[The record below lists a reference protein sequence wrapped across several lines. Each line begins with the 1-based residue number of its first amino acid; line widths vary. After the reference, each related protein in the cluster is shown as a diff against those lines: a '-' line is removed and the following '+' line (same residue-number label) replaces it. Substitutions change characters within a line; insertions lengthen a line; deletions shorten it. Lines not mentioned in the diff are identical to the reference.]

1 MAQFDPTQSSVQYGE
16 SLLASQQRERG
27 KWKNRSRKIKTFKKV
42 LGAIGVADMF
52 LNRRAQ
58 EKVKTFTSNL
68 EDEKANALNRLVNAN
83 KFRDN
88 ELAKLSAIS
97 SGVDFDDPSQWEE
110 HGSVYNTLKKQ
121 ESLAARSLLGYGSNE
136 VIPSTERE
144 RFENIV
150 NKSTDRAWLSLRNKY
165 YKHSDYLGKDKVKV
179 DRRYKR
185 LLEDG
190 TRQILSAKNT
200 SSIRRLL
207 AKFDIGTN
215 VNADLEEIEAGGKKL
230 YVDKKVAKDF
240 RNQQAAT
247 TNAINLYTTGLSE
260 SAKRAAEE
268 DNKSIDLGL
277 KHSSGKNRT
286 KHPTSYKEYDTYL
299 LPVNPKTGSIVRDF
313 SIPLNHE
320 NPKLLDSGIDTG
332 DRRLAN
338 LESEDGTI
346 YKHSELYNVMT
357 PDQKGEFYQ
366 AFDYFVGKALD
377 ERKVEGVE
385 TTPNNGEL
393 IEAIYKAHQLVRVTS
408 VERAGLTGDRKFTF
422 EIEKLSDYIKTQ
434 EGSEEEINNLITTGK
449 QVSSITPSEPVIQM
463 KDGVEIIRHP
473 NGTSKLVTEYYD
485 EFSNNLK
492 SLNNLEKAEY
502 LVKVKD
508 NTPVAIH
515 SQLED
520 IYNQER
526 TYTMPVGIA
535 GARFKDKY
543 PTEELQQEELKRRAE
558 AERGEAI
565 KQEEAWALRTLKSK
579 VTGRRGSKKLPASSA
594 DVKKALEI
602 LGQTGLTTD
611 DEIRQYLVEREQL
624 QSSLLA
630 STEVKKKVTNP
641 QLETIYTS
649 HLQKRFNLKD
659 QSYTDAVNIL
669 TNKFIPAFLETESDG
684 NYLAKNPITS
694 ASGGFQFVKNSV
706 IPALNRVEKITGE
719 TEWGKE
725 LRKNDQRINEIVAA
739 KRVELE
745 NEGLNEEIIKDK
757 LKDIEKQEFQDSFN
771 ITEGQ
776 QQTLLMGD
784 LLEKTFVVDGKKVSG
799 LGDELFKKLFTATS
813 VQEQLDAALEIYF
826 KGHHTAP
833 DKATYN
839 RARKIFNTYF

>member
-179 DRRYKR
+179 ERRYKR

-200 SSIRRLL
+200 SSIRKLL

-215 VNADLEEIEAGGKKL
+215 VNADLEEIEAGGRKL
-230 YVDKKVAKDF
+230 YVDEKVAKDF

-247 TNAINLYTTGLSE
+247 TNAINLYKTGLSE

-277 KHSSGKNRT
+277 KHSSGNNIT
-286 KHPTSYKEYDTYL
+286 KHPTAFKDYDTYFF
-299 LPVNPKTGSIVRDF
+299 PVKPDTGSIVRKF
-313 SIPLNHE
+313 TIPLNHE
-320 NPKLLDSGIDTG
+320 NSKLLDSGLDTG

-346 YKHSELYNVMT
+346 YKHSELYNALT

-366 AFDYFVGKALD
+366 AFNYFVGKALD

-393 IEAIYKAHQLVRVTS
+393 IEAVYKAHQLVRVTS
-408 VERAGLTGDRKFTF
+408 VERAGLTGDRKFIF
-422 EIEKLSDYIKTQ
+422 EIEKLSDYVKTQ
-434 EGSEEEINNLITTGK
+434 DGSEEEINNLITTGK

-463 KDGVEIIRHP
+463 RDGVEIVRHP
-473 NGTSKLVTEYYD
+473 NGKFQAVNEVYENFTKELETITTNADRATSLTEWK
-485 EFSNNLK
+485 NNM
-492 SLNNLEKAEY
+492 
-502 LVKVKD
+502 
-508 NTPVAIH
+508 PVAIH

-611 DEIRQYLVEREQL
+611 DEIRQYLVEKEQL

-630 STEVKKKVTNP
+630 STEVKKKII
-641 QLETIYTS
+641 ETPTKEFLS
-649 HLQKRFNLKD
+649 HLKSREGSRNKVYLDSLGKPTVGIGHLLTNEERKKYEVGDIVPQ
-659 QSYTDAVNIL
+659 NIL
-669 TNKFIPAFLETESDG
+669 DNWLEQDSNKAWEAALTQAKELGINDIKFIESLASVNFQLG
-684 NYLAKNPITS
+684 INWFKEHKKTWSYLKQKDYSNAADEAANSTWFKQTPVRVKD
-694 ASGGFQFVKNSV
+694 FQKA
-706 IPALNRVEKITGE
+706 ILQ
-719 TEWGKE
+719 
-725 LRKNDQRINEIVAA
+725 LIN
-739 KRVELE
+739 
-745 NEGLNEEIIKDK
+745 
-757 LKDIEKQEFQDSFN
+757 
-771 ITEGQ
+771 
-776 QQTLLMGD
+776 
-784 LLEKTFVVDGKKVSG
+784 
-799 LGDELFKKLFTATS
+799 
-813 VQEQLDAALEIYF
+813 
-826 KGHHTAP
+826 
-833 DKATYN
+833 
-839 RARKIFNTYF
+839 

>member
-179 DRRYKR
+179 ERRYKR

-200 SSIRRLL
+200 SSIRKLL

-215 VNADLEEIEAGGKKL
+215 VNADLEEIEAGGRKF
-230 YVDKKVAKDF
+230 YVDEKVAKDF

-247 TNAINLYTTGLSE
+247 TNAINLYKTGLSE

-277 KHSSGKNRT
+277 KHSSGNNIT
-286 KHPTSYKEYDTYL
+286 KHPTAFKDYDTYFF
-299 LPVNPKTGSIVRDF
+299 PVKPDTGSIVRKF
-313 SIPLNHE
+313 TIPLNHE
-320 NPKLLDSGIDTG
+320 NSKLLDSGLDTG

-346 YKHSELYNVMT
+346 YKHSELYNALT

-366 AFDYFVGKALD
+366 AFNYFVGKALD

-393 IEAIYKAHQLVRVTS
+393 IEAVYKAHQLVRVTS
-408 VERAGLTGDRKFTF
+408 VERAGLTGDRKFIF
-422 EIEKLSDYIKTQ
+422 EIEKLSDYVKTQ
-434 EGSEEEINNLITTGK
+434 DGSEEEINNLITTGK

-463 KDGVEIIRHP
+463 RDGVEIVRHP
-473 NGTSKLVTEYYD
+473 NGKFQAVNEVYENFTKELETITTNADRATSLTEWK
-485 EFSNNLK
+485 NNM
-492 SLNNLEKAEY
+492 
-502 LVKVKD
+502 
-508 NTPVAIH
+508 PVAIH

-611 DEIRQYLVEREQL
+611 DEIRQYLVEKEQL

-630 STEVKKKVTNP
+630 STEVKKKII
-641 QLETIYTS
+641 ETPTKEFLS
-649 HLQKRFNLKD
+649 HLKSREGSRNKVYLDSLGKPTVGIGHLLTNEERKKYKVGDIVPQ
-659 QSYTDAVNIL
+659 NIL
-669 TNKFIPAFLETESDG
+669 DNWLEQDSNKAWEAALTQAKELGINDIKFIESLASVNFQLG
-684 NYLAKNPITS
+684 INWFKEHKKTWSYLKQKDYSNAADEAANSTWFKQTPVRVKD
-694 ASGGFQFVKNSV
+694 FQKA
-706 IPALNRVEKITGE
+706 ILQ
-719 TEWGKE
+719 
-725 LRKNDQRINEIVAA
+725 LIN
-739 KRVELE
+739 
-745 NEGLNEEIIKDK
+745 
-757 LKDIEKQEFQDSFN
+757 
-771 ITEGQ
+771 
-776 QQTLLMGD
+776 
-784 LLEKTFVVDGKKVSG
+784 
-799 LGDELFKKLFTATS
+799 
-813 VQEQLDAALEIYF
+813 
-826 KGHHTAP
+826 
-833 DKATYN
+833 
-839 RARKIFNTYF
+839 

>member
-150 NKSTDRAWLSLRNKY
+150 NKSTDRAWRSLRNKY

-179 DRRYKR
+179 ERRYKR

-200 SSIRRLL
+200 SSIRKLL

-215 VNADLEEIEAGGKKL
+215 VNADLEEIEAGGRKF
-230 YVDKKVAKDF
+230 YVDEKVAKDF

-247 TNAINLYTTGLSE
+247 TNAINLYKTGLSE
-260 SAKRAAEE
+260 SAKQAAEE

-277 KHSSGKNRT
+277 KHSSGNNIT
-286 KHPTSYKEYDTYL
+286 KHPTAFKDYDTYFF
-299 LPVNPKTGSIVRDF
+299 PVKPDTGSIVRKF
-313 SIPLNHE
+313 TIPLNHE
-320 NPKLLDSGIDTG
+320 NSKLLDSGLDTG

-346 YKHSELYNVMT
+346 YKHSELYNALT

-366 AFDYFVGKALD
+366 AFNYFVGKALD

-393 IEAIYKAHQLVRVTS
+393 IEAVYKAHQLVRVTS

-422 EIEKLSDYIKTQ
+422 EIEKLSDYVKTQ
-434 EGSEEEINNLITTGK
+434 DGSEEEINNLITTGK

-463 KDGVEIIRHP
+463 RDGVEIVRHP
-473 NGTSKLVTEYYD
+473 NGTFQAVNEVYENFTKELETLTTNADRATSLTEWK
-485 EFSNNLK
+485 NNM
-492 SLNNLEKAEY
+492 
-502 LVKVKD
+502 
-508 NTPVAIH
+508 PVAIH

-611 DEIRQYLVEREQL
+611 DEIRQYLVEKEQL

-630 STEVKKKVTNP
+630 STEVKKKII
-641 QLETIYTS
+641 ETPTKEFLS
-649 HLQKRFNLKD
+649 HLKSREGSRNKVYLDSLGKPTVGIGHLLTNEERKKYKVGDIVPQ
-659 QSYTDAVNIL
+659 NIL
-669 TNKFIPAFLETESDG
+669 DNWLEQDSNKAWEAALTQAKELGINDIKFIESLASVNFQLG
-684 NYLAKNPITS
+684 INWFKEHKKTWSYLKQKDYSNAADEAANSTWFKQTPVRVKD
-694 ASGGFQFVKNSV
+694 FQKA
-706 IPALNRVEKITGE
+706 ILQ
-719 TEWGKE
+719 
-725 LRKNDQRINEIVAA
+725 LIN
-739 KRVELE
+739 
-745 NEGLNEEIIKDK
+745 
-757 LKDIEKQEFQDSFN
+757 
-771 ITEGQ
+771 
-776 QQTLLMGD
+776 
-784 LLEKTFVVDGKKVSG
+784 
-799 LGDELFKKLFTATS
+799 
-813 VQEQLDAALEIYF
+813 
-826 KGHHTAP
+826 
-833 DKATYN
+833 
-839 RARKIFNTYF
+839 

>member
-179 DRRYKR
+179 ERRYKR

-200 SSIRRLL
+200 SSIRKLL

-215 VNADLEEIEAGGKKL
+215 VNADLEEIEAGGRKF
-230 YVDKKVAKDF
+230 YVDEKVAKDF

-247 TNAINLYTTGLSE
+247 TNAINLYKTGLSE

-277 KHSSGKNRT
+277 KHSSGNNIT
-286 KHPTSYKEYDTYL
+286 KHPTAFKDYDTYFF
-299 LPVNPKTGSIVRDF
+299 PVKPDTGSIVRKF
-313 SIPLNHE
+313 TIPLNHE
-320 NPKLLDSGIDTG
+320 NSKLLDSGLDTG

-346 YKHSELYNVMT
+346 YKHSELYNALT

-366 AFDYFVGKALD
+366 AFNYFVGKALD

-393 IEAIYKAHQLVRVTS
+393 IEAVYKAHQLVRVTS
-408 VERAGLTGDRKFTF
+408 VERAGLTGDRKFIF
-422 EIEKLSDYIKTQ
+422 EIEKLSDYVKTQ
-434 EGSEEEINNLITTGK
+434 DGSEEEINNLITTGK

-463 KDGVEIIRHP
+463 RDGVEIVRHP
-473 NGTSKLVTEYYD
+473 NGTFQAVNEVYENFTKELETLTTNADRATSLTEWK
-485 EFSNNLK
+485 NNM
-492 SLNNLEKAEY
+492 
-502 LVKVKD
+502 
-508 NTPVAIH
+508 PVAIH

-611 DEIRQYLVEREQL
+611 DEIRQYLVEKEQL

-630 STEVKKKVTNP
+630 STEVKKKII
-641 QLETIYTS
+641 ETPTKEFLS
-649 HLQKRFNLKD
+649 HLKSREGSRNKVYLDSLGKPTVGIGHLLTNEERKKYKVGDIVPQ
-659 QSYTDAVNIL
+659 NIL
-669 TNKFIPAFLETESDG
+669 DNWLEQDSNKAWEAALTQAKELGINDIKFIESLASVNFQLG
-684 NYLAKNPITS
+684 INWFKEHKKTWSYLKQKDYSNAADEAANSTWFKQTPVRVKD
-694 ASGGFQFVKNSV
+694 FQKA
-706 IPALNRVEKITGE
+706 ILQ
-719 TEWGKE
+719 
-725 LRKNDQRINEIVAA
+725 LIN
-739 KRVELE
+739 
-745 NEGLNEEIIKDK
+745 
-757 LKDIEKQEFQDSFN
+757 
-771 ITEGQ
+771 
-776 QQTLLMGD
+776 
-784 LLEKTFVVDGKKVSG
+784 
-799 LGDELFKKLFTATS
+799 
-813 VQEQLDAALEIYF
+813 
-826 KGHHTAP
+826 
-833 DKATYN
+833 
-839 RARKIFNTYF
+839 

>member
-150 NKSTDRAWLSLRNKY
+150 NKSTDRAWRSLRNKY

-179 DRRYKR
+179 ERRYKR

-190 TRQILSAKNT
+190 TRQILSPKNT

-215 VNADLEEIEAGGKKL
+215 VNADLEEIEAGGRKL
-230 YVDKKVAKDF
+230 YVDEKVAKDF

-247 TNAINLYTTGLSE
+247 TNAINLYKTGLSE
-260 SAKRAAEE
+260 SAKQAAEE

-277 KHSSGKNRT
+277 KHSSGNNLI
-286 KHPTSYKEYDTYL
+286 KHPTAFKDYDKYL

-320 NPKLLDSGIDTG
+320 NPKLLDSGLDTG

-346 YKHSELYNVMT
+346 YKHSELYNALT

-366 AFDYFVGKALD
+366 AFNYFVGKALD

-422 EIEKLSDYIKTQ
+422 EIEKLSDYVKTQ
-434 EGSEEEINNLITTGK
+434 DGREEEINNLITTGK

-463 KDGVEIIRHP
+463 RDGVEIVRHP
-473 NGTSKLVTEYYD
+473 NGTFQAVNEVYENFTKELETLTTNADRATSLTEWK
-485 EFSNNLK
+485 NNM
-492 SLNNLEKAEY
+492 
-502 LVKVKD
+502 
-508 NTPVAIH
+508 PVAIH

-558 AERGEAI
+558 AERRRAI
-565 KQEEAWALRTLKSK
+565 KQEEEWALRTLKSK
-579 VTGRRGSKKLPASSA
+579 VTGQRGSKKLPASSA

-624 QSSLLA
+624 QPSLLA
-630 STEVKKKVTNP
+630 SAEVKKKII
-641 QLETIYTS
+641 ETPTKEFLS
-649 HLQKRFNLKD
+649 HLKSREGSRNKVYLDSLGKPTVGIGHLLTNEERKKYKVGDIVPQ
-659 QSYTDAVNIL
+659 NIL
-669 TNKFIPAFLETESDG
+669 DNWLEQDSNKAWEAALTQAKELGINDIKFIESLASVNFQLG
-684 NYLAKNPITS
+684 INWFKEHKKTWSYLKQKDYSNAADEAANSTWFKQTPVRVKD
-694 ASGGFQFVKNSV
+694 FQKA
-706 IPALNRVEKITGE
+706 ILQ
-719 TEWGKE
+719 
-725 LRKNDQRINEIVAA
+725 LIN
-739 KRVELE
+739 
-745 NEGLNEEIIKDK
+745 
-757 LKDIEKQEFQDSFN
+757 
-771 ITEGQ
+771 
-776 QQTLLMGD
+776 
-784 LLEKTFVVDGKKVSG
+784 
-799 LGDELFKKLFTATS
+799 
-813 VQEQLDAALEIYF
+813 
-826 KGHHTAP
+826 
-833 DKATYN
+833 
-839 RARKIFNTYF
+839 

>member
-150 NKSTDRAWLSLRNKY
+150 NKSTDRAWRSLRNKY

-179 DRRYKR
+179 ERRYKR

-190 TRQILSAKNT
+190 TRQILSPKNT

-215 VNADLEEIEAGGKKL
+215 VNADLEEIEAGGRKL
-230 YVDKKVAKDF
+230 YVDEKVAKDF

-247 TNAINLYTTGLSE
+247 TNAINLYKTGLSE

-277 KHSSGKNRT
+277 KHSSGNNIT
-286 KHPTSYKEYDTYL
+286 KHPTAFKDYDTYFF
-299 LPVNPKTGSIVRDF
+299 PVKPDTGSIVRKF
-313 SIPLNHE
+313 TIPLNHE
-320 NPKLLDSGIDTG
+320 NSKLLDSGLDTG

-346 YKHSELYNVMT
+346 YKHSELYNALT

-366 AFDYFVGKALD
+366 AFNYFVGKALD

-422 EIEKLSDYIKTQ
+422 EIEKLSDYVKTQ
-434 EGSEEEINNLITTGK
+434 DGSEEEINNLITTGK

-463 KDGVEIIRHP
+463 RDGVEIVRHP
-473 NGTSKLVTEYYD
+473 NGTFQAVNEVYENFTKELETLTTNADRATSLTEWK
-485 EFSNNLK
+485 NNM
-492 SLNNLEKAEY
+492 
-502 LVKVKD
+502 
-508 NTPVAIH
+508 PVAIH

-558 AERGEAI
+558 AERGRAI
-565 KQEEAWALRTLKSK
+565 KQEEEWALRTLKSK
-579 VTGRRGSKKLPASSA
+579 VTGQRGSKKLPASSA

-624 QSSLLA
+624 QPSLLA
-630 STEVKKKVTNP
+630 SAEVKKKII
-641 QLETIYTS
+641 ETPTKEFLS
-649 HLQKRFNLKD
+649 HLKSREGSRNKVYLDSLGKPTVGIGHLLTNEERKKYKVGDIVPQ
-659 QSYTDAVNIL
+659 NIL
-669 TNKFIPAFLETESDG
+669 DNWLEQDSNKAWEAALTQAKELGINDIKFIESLASVNFQLG
-684 NYLAKNPITS
+684 INWFKEHKKTWSYLKQKDYSNAADEAANSTWFKQTPVRVKD
-694 ASGGFQFVKNSV
+694 FQKA
-706 IPALNRVEKITGE
+706 ILQ
-719 TEWGKE
+719 
-725 LRKNDQRINEIVAA
+725 LIN
-739 KRVELE
+739 
-745 NEGLNEEIIKDK
+745 
-757 LKDIEKQEFQDSFN
+757 
-771 ITEGQ
+771 
-776 QQTLLMGD
+776 
-784 LLEKTFVVDGKKVSG
+784 
-799 LGDELFKKLFTATS
+799 
-813 VQEQLDAALEIYF
+813 
-826 KGHHTAP
+826 
-833 DKATYN
+833 
-839 RARKIFNTYF
+839 

>member
-1 MAQFDPTQSSVQYGE
+1 MAQLDPTQSSVQYGE

-150 NKSTDRAWLSLRNKY
+150 NKSTDRAWRSLRNKY

-179 DRRYKR
+179 ERRYKR

-200 SSIRRLL
+200 SSIRKLL

-215 VNADLEEIEAGGKKL
+215 VNADLEEIEAGGRKF
-230 YVDKKVAKDF
+230 YVDEKVAKDF

-247 TNAINLYTTGLSE
+247 TNAINLYKTGLPE
-260 SAKRAAEE
+260 SAKQAAEE

-277 KHSSGKNRT
+277 KHSSGNNIT
-286 KHPTSYKEYDTYL
+286 KHPTAFKDYDTYFF
-299 LPVNPKTGSIVRDF
+299 PVKPDTGSIVRKF
-313 SIPLNHE
+313 TIPLNHE
-320 NPKLLDSGIDTG
+320 NSKLLDSGLDTG

-346 YKHSELYNVMT
+346 YKHSELYNALT

-366 AFDYFVGKALD
+366 AFNYFVGKALD

-393 IEAIYKAHQLVRVTS
+393 IEAVYKAHQLVRVTS
-408 VERAGLTGDRKFTF
+408 VERAGLTGDRKFIF
-422 EIEKLSDYIKTQ
+422 EIEKLSDYVKTQ
-434 EGSEEEINNLITTGK
+434 DGSEEEINNLITTGK

-463 KDGVEIIRHP
+463 RDGVEIVRHP
-473 NGTSKLVTEYYD
+473 NGTFQAVNEVYENFTKELETITTNADRATSLTEWK
-485 EFSNNLK
+485 NNM
-492 SLNNLEKAEY
+492 
-502 LVKVKD
+502 
-508 NTPVAIH
+508 PVAIH
-515 SQLED
+515 SQLDD

-558 AERGEAI
+558 AERGRAI
-565 KQEEAWALRTLKSK
+565 KQEEEWALRTLKSK
-579 VTGRRGSKKLPASSA
+579 VTGQRGSKKLPASSA

-624 QSSLLA
+624 QPSLLA
-630 STEVKKKVTNP
+630 SAEVKKKII
-641 QLETIYTS
+641 ETPTKEFLS
-649 HLQKRFNLKD
+649 HLKSREGSRNKVYLDSLGKPTVGIGHLLTNEERKKYKVGDIVPQ
-659 QSYTDAVNIL
+659 NIL
-669 TNKFIPAFLETESDG
+669 DNWLEQDSNKAWEAALTQAKELGINDIKFIESLASVNFQLG
-684 NYLAKNPITS
+684 INWFKEHKKTWSYLKQKDYSNAADEAANSTWFKQTPVRVKD
-694 ASGGFQFVKNSV
+694 FQKA
-706 IPALNRVEKITGE
+706 ILQ
-719 TEWGKE
+719 
-725 LRKNDQRINEIVAA
+725 LIN
-739 KRVELE
+739 
-745 NEGLNEEIIKDK
+745 
-757 LKDIEKQEFQDSFN
+757 
-771 ITEGQ
+771 
-776 QQTLLMGD
+776 
-784 LLEKTFVVDGKKVSG
+784 
-799 LGDELFKKLFTATS
+799 
-813 VQEQLDAALEIYF
+813 
-826 KGHHTAP
+826 
-833 DKATYN
+833 
-839 RARKIFNTYF
+839 

>member
-136 VIPSTERE
+136 VIPATERE

-150 NKSTDRAWLSLRNKY
+150 NKSTDRAWRSLRNKY

-179 DRRYKR
+179 ERRYKR

-200 SSIRRLL
+200 SSIRKLL

-215 VNADLEEIEAGGKKL
+215 VNADLEEIEAGGRKF
-230 YVDKKVAKDF
+230 YVDEKVAKDF

-247 TNAINLYTTGLSE
+247 TNAINLYKTGLSE

-277 KHSSGKNRT
+277 KHSSGNNIT
-286 KHPTSYKEYDTYL
+286 KHPTAFKDYDTYFF
-299 LPVNPKTGSIVRDF
+299 PVKPDTGSIVRKF
-313 SIPLNHE
+313 TIPLNHE
-320 NPKLLDSGIDTG
+320 NSKLLDSGLDTG

-346 YKHSELYNVMT
+346 YKHSELYNALT

-366 AFDYFVGKALD
+366 AFNYFVGKALD

-393 IEAIYKAHQLVRVTS
+393 IEAVYKAHQLVRVTS
-408 VERAGLTGDRKFTF
+408 VERAGLTGDRKFIF
-422 EIEKLSDYIKTQ
+422 EIEKLSDYVKTQ
-434 EGSEEEINNLITTGK
+434 DGSEEEINNLITTGK

-463 KDGVEIIRHP
+463 RDGVEIVRHP
-473 NGTSKLVTEYYD
+473 NGTFQAVNEVYENFTKELETITTNADRATSLTEWK
-485 EFSNNLK
+485 NNM
-492 SLNNLEKAEY
+492 
-502 LVKVKD
+502 
-508 NTPVAIH
+508 PVAIH

-611 DEIRQYLVEREQL
+611 DEIRQYLVEKEQL

-630 STEVKKKVTNP
+630 STEVKKKII
-641 QLETIYTS
+641 ETPTKEFLS
-649 HLQKRFNLKD
+649 HLKSREGSRNKVYLDSLGKPTVGIGHLLTNEERKKYKVGDIVPQ
-659 QSYTDAVNIL
+659 NIL
-669 TNKFIPAFLETESDG
+669 DNWLEQDSNKAWEAALTQAKELGINDIKFIESLASVNFQLG
-684 NYLAKNPITS
+684 INWFKEHKKTWSYLKQKDYSNAADEAANSTWFKQTPVRVKD
-694 ASGGFQFVKNSV
+694 FQKA
-706 IPALNRVEKITGE
+706 ILQ
-719 TEWGKE
+719 
-725 LRKNDQRINEIVAA
+725 LIN
-739 KRVELE
+739 
-745 NEGLNEEIIKDK
+745 
-757 LKDIEKQEFQDSFN
+757 
-771 ITEGQ
+771 
-776 QQTLLMGD
+776 
-784 LLEKTFVVDGKKVSG
+784 
-799 LGDELFKKLFTATS
+799 
-813 VQEQLDAALEIYF
+813 
-826 KGHHTAP
+826 
-833 DKATYN
+833 
-839 RARKIFNTYF
+839 

>member
-150 NKSTDRAWLSLRNKY
+150 NKSTDRAWRSLRNKY

-179 DRRYKR
+179 ERRYKR

-190 TRQILSAKNT
+190 TRQILSPKNT

-215 VNADLEEIEAGGKKL
+215 VNADLEEIEAGGRKL
-230 YVDKKVAKDF
+230 YVDEKVAKDF

-247 TNAINLYTTGLSE
+247 TNAINLYKTGLSE

-277 KHSSGKNRT
+277 KHSSGNNIT
-286 KHPTSYKEYDTYL
+286 KHPTAFKDYDTYFF
-299 LPVNPKTGSIVRDF
+299 PVKPDTGSIVRKF
-313 SIPLNHE
+313 TIPLNHE
-320 NPKLLDSGIDTG
+320 NSKLLDSGLDTG

-346 YKHSELYNVMT
+346 YKHSELYNALT

-366 AFDYFVGKALD
+366 AFNYFVGKALD

-393 IEAIYKAHQLVRVTS
+393 IEAVYKAHQLVRVTS
-408 VERAGLTGDRKFTF
+408 VERAGLTGDRKFIF
-422 EIEKLSDYIKTQ
+422 EIEKLSDYVKTQ
-434 EGSEEEINNLITTGK
+434 DGSEEEINNLITTGK

-463 KDGVEIIRHP
+463 RDGVEIVRHP
-473 NGTSKLVTEYYD
+473 NGKFQAVNEVYENFTKELETITTNADRATSLTEWK
-485 EFSNNLK
+485 NNM
-492 SLNNLEKAEY
+492 
-502 LVKVKD
+502 
-508 NTPVAIH
+508 PVAIH

-624 QSSLLA
+624 QPSLLA
-630 STEVKKKVTNP
+630 SAEFKKKII
-641 QLETIYTS
+641 ETPTKEFLS
-649 HLQKRFNLKD
+649 HLKSREGSRNKVYLDSLGKPTVGIGHLLTNEERKKYKVGDIVPQ
-659 QSYTDAVNIL
+659 NIL
-669 TNKFIPAFLETESDG
+669 DNWLEQDSNKAWEAALTQAKELGINDIKFIESLASVNFQLG
-684 NYLAKNPITS
+684 INWFKEHKKTWSYLKQKDYSNAADEAANSTWFKQTPVRVKD
-694 ASGGFQFVKNSV
+694 FQKA
-706 IPALNRVEKITGE
+706 ILQ
-719 TEWGKE
+719 
-725 LRKNDQRINEIVAA
+725 LIN
-739 KRVELE
+739 
-745 NEGLNEEIIKDK
+745 
-757 LKDIEKQEFQDSFN
+757 
-771 ITEGQ
+771 
-776 QQTLLMGD
+776 
-784 LLEKTFVVDGKKVSG
+784 
-799 LGDELFKKLFTATS
+799 
-813 VQEQLDAALEIYF
+813 
-826 KGHHTAP
+826 
-833 DKATYN
+833 
-839 RARKIFNTYF
+839 

>member
-165 YKHSDYLGKDKVKV
+165 YKHSDYLGKDKIKIE
-179 DRRYKR
+179 RRYAR

-200 SSIRRLL
+200 SSIRKLL

-215 VNADLEEIEAGGKKL
+215 VNADLEEIEAGGRKF
-230 YVDKKVAKDF
+230 YVDEKVAKDF

-247 TNAINLYTTGLSE
+247 TNAINLYKTGLSE

-277 KHSSGKNRT
+277 KHSSGNNIT
-286 KHPTSYKEYDTYL
+286 KHPTAFKDYDTYFF
-299 LPVNPKTGSIVRDF
+299 PVKPDTGSIVRKF
-313 SIPLNHE
+313 TIPLNHE
-320 NPKLLDSGIDTG
+320 NSKLLDSGLDTG

-346 YKHSELYNVMT
+346 YKHSELYNALT

-393 IEAIYKAHQLVRVTS
+393 IEAVYKAHQLVRVTS
-408 VERAGLTGDRKFTF
+408 VERAGLTGDRKFIF
-422 EIEKLSDYIKTQ
+422 EIEKLSDYVKTQ
-434 EGSEEEINNLITTGK
+434 DGSEEEINNLITTGK

-463 KDGVEIIRHP
+463 RDGVEIVRHP
-473 NGTSKLVTEYYD
+473 NGKFQAVNEVYENFTKELETITTNADRATSLTEWK
-485 EFSNNLK
+485 NNM
-492 SLNNLEKAEY
+492 
-502 LVKVKD
+502 
-508 NTPVAIH
+508 PVAIH

-611 DEIRQYLVEREQL
+611 DEIRQYLVEKEQL

-630 STEVKKKVTNP
+630 STEVKKKII
-641 QLETIYTS
+641 ETPTKEFLS
-649 HLQKRFNLKD
+649 HLKSREGSRNKVYLDSLGKPTVGIGHLLTNEERKKYKVGDIVPQ
-659 QSYTDAVNIL
+659 NIL
-669 TNKFIPAFLETESDG
+669 DNWLEQDSNKAWEAALTQAKELGINDIKFIESLASVNFQLG
-684 NYLAKNPITS
+684 INWFKEHKKTWSYLKQKDYSNAADEAANSTWFKQTPVRVKD
-694 ASGGFQFVKNSV
+694 FQKA
-706 IPALNRVEKITGE
+706 ILQ
-719 TEWGKE
+719 
-725 LRKNDQRINEIVAA
+725 LIN
-739 KRVELE
+739 
-745 NEGLNEEIIKDK
+745 
-757 LKDIEKQEFQDSFN
+757 
-771 ITEGQ
+771 
-776 QQTLLMGD
+776 
-784 LLEKTFVVDGKKVSG
+784 
-799 LGDELFKKLFTATS
+799 
-813 VQEQLDAALEIYF
+813 
-826 KGHHTAP
+826 
-833 DKATYN
+833 
-839 RARKIFNTYF
+839 